1 MEGDFWRWDG
11 FSKTSDDLNTSNTQ
25 KVKNLNRL
33 QNLKVLQKEI
43 EKKVFIQTNHKTD
56 QEYIIKEK
64 IEEYDNLKK
73 DYIYKEKKLNE
84 LKSNLS
90 KLEAEYEINCAQ
102 IESLESYYI
111 NLNEDHSTIIK
122 NIEDIKDLDNQET
135 DFQIEEDNINIK
147 KKALEDFR
155 NKNLDS
161 RLVLEELMSQF
172 NFCKNRLMQI
182 DKELQD
188 WSIRKKDQLINRII
202 FY

>member
-1 MEGDFWRWDG
+1 M
-11 FSKTSDDLNTSNTQ
+11 
-25 KVKNLNRL
+25 
-33 QNLKVLQKEI
+33 
-43 EKKVFIQTNHKTD
+43 
-56 QEYIIKEK
+56 
-64 IEEYDNLKK
+64 
-73 DYIYKEKKLNE
+73 NE

-102 IESLESYYI
+102 IDSLESYYI

-122 NIEDIKDLDNQET
+122 NIEEIKDLDNQET
-135 DFQIEEDNINIK
+135 DFQIEEENINIK